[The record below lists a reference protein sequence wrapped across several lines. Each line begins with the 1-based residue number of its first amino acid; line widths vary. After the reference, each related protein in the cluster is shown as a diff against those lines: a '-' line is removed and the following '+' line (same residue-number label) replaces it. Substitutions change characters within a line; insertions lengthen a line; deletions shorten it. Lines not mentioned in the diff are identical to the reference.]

1 MPVEIQE
8 LIIKTTVTK
17 DDSDLKNESFE
28 KIDHKLIKLKK
39 SEIIEECMDRLKDYL
54 NELKEK

>member
-8 LIIKTTVTK
+8 LIIKTTITK

-28 KIDHKLIKLKK
+28 KIDYKLIKLKK
-39 SEIIEECMDRLKDYL
+39 SEIIEECMERLKDYL